1 MIKDR
6 FKLIFVSQPGKIIP
20 RSLGLVVGACTVMGT
35 WVQSQ
40 VIQNIIYSPR
50 VIVGREN
57 ENQTEQKLI
66 EVIALRQKKY
76 PNLC

>member
-20 RSLGLVVGACTVMGT
+20 RSFGLVVGACTVMGT

-50 VIVGREN
+50 VKVGREN
-57 ENQTEQKLI
+57 ENRTEQKLI